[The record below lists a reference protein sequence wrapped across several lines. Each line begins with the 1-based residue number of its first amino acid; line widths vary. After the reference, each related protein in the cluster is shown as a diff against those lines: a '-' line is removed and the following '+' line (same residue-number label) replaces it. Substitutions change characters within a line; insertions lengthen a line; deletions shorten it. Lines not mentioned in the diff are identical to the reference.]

1 MKKNTKNYKKLF
13 NSLIIENDKKEKIY
27 SNILNSKERK
37 AYSKFAYIIPAII
50 LVLFTGI
57 IFADDIK
64 FIFNS
69 LVVKKIEKE
78 NSKGEKFNTLIYKS
92 DSLAEINYDADLLVT
107 DNTNNYN
114 YYNIDKIENKL
125 GITFVKNN
133 MIKNKE
139 MAQLTTIK
147 NDNKIAFAVFKISNA
162 YNETPV
168 YSNSNETQYDKTSVL
183 CDIVI
188 SLKTK
193 YSTDEKLE
201 RWSNASEQVKI
212 FEYYVKSIKTTALIK
227 SYDELRSLRE
237 VLFDYNNVR
246 YLISFTIP
254 NDLDPNT
261 EVLKFLNS
269 LYI

>member
-1 MKKNTKNYKKLF
+1 MKKNNKNYKKLF
-13 NSLIIENDKKEKIY
+13 NNLIIENEKKEKIY

-37 AYSKFAYIIPAII
+37 AYFKFAYIIPAII

-57 IFADDIK
+57 VFADDIK
-64 FIFNS
+64 FTFNS

-78 NSKGEKFNTLIYKS
+78 NSKGEK
-92 DSLAEINYDADLLVT
+92 
-107 DNTNNYN
+107 
-114 YYNIDKIENKL
+114 
-125 GITFVKNN
+125 
-133 MIKNKE
+133 
-139 MAQLTTIK
+139 
-147 NDNKIAFAVFKISNA
+147 
-162 YNETPV
+162 
-168 YSNSNETQYDKTSVL
+168 
-183 CDIVI
+183 
-188 SLKTK
+188 
-193 YSTDEKLE
+193 LE

-212 FEYYVKSIKTTALIK
+212 SEYYVKSIKTTALIK

-254 NDLDPNT
+254 NDLDPDT

>member
-1 MKKNTKNYKKLF
+1 MKKNNKNYKKLF
-13 NSLIIENDKKEKIY
+13 NSLIIENEKKEKIY

-133 MIKNKE
+133 MIKNKVTHE
-139 MAQLTTIK
+139 WLEYFNGLYK
-147 NDNKIAFAVFKISNA
+147 KI
-162 YNETPV
+162 
-168 YSNSNETQYDKTSVL
+168 
-183 CDIVI
+183 
-188 SLKTK
+188 
-193 YSTDEKLE
+193 
-201 RWSNASEQVKI
+201 
-212 FEYYVKSIKTTALIK
+212 
-227 SYDELRSLRE
+227 
-237 VLFDYNNVR
+237 
-246 YLISFTIP
+246 
-254 NDLDPNT
+254 
-261 EVLKFLNS
+261 
-269 LYI
+269 

>member
-1 MKKNTKNYKKLF
+1 MKKNNKNYKKLF
-13 NSLIIENDKKEKIY
+13 NSLIIENEKKEKIY

-37 AYSKFAYIIPAII
+37 AYFKFAYIIPAII

-57 IFADDIK
+57 VFADDIK
-64 FIFNS
+64 FTFNT

-78 NSKGEKFNTLIYKS
+78 NSKGEK
-92 DSLAEINYDADLLVT
+92 
-107 DNTNNYN
+107 
-114 YYNIDKIENKL
+114 
-125 GITFVKNN
+125 
-133 MIKNKE
+133 
-139 MAQLTTIK
+139 
-147 NDNKIAFAVFKISNA
+147 
-162 YNETPV
+162 
-168 YSNSNETQYDKTSVL
+168 
-183 CDIVI
+183 
-188 SLKTK
+188 
-193 YSTDEKLE
+193 LE

-212 FEYYVKSIKTTALIK
+212 SEYYVKSIKTTALIK

-254 NDLDPNT
+254 NDLDPNA